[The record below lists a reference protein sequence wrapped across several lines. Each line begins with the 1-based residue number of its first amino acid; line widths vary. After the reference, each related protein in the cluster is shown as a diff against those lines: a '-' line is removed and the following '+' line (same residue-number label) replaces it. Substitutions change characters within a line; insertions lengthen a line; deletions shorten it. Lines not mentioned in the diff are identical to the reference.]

1 MMHRWCVTMLAVAMS
16 AVLLSTTVVEQAFG
30 LDVSGVTVGTRP
42 TLISGGGIYPVPG
55 SVKTPAVF
63 KLRIRVITKGRSLL
77 LCLGTQSDFSAGTC
91 PQPIENSSRDAS
103 GQFRDGL
110 GVVDTAELLGKLLYV
125 KNITSGV
132 RPNDVASFT
141 LAVE

>member
-1 MMHRWCVTMLAVAMS
+1 MHKWRAWMS
-16 AVLLSTTVVEQAFG
+16 AVALSTALVSAISVEQAFG